1 MCRAFVKPTTAGA
14 ACAFFDLLWRDDA
27 KRAEDSKEREGAERH
42 TGESDFFLSHTWSY
56 RFRDLVAI
64 VEAFER
70 RLAPQK
76 TQYYWFD
83 IFVMNQHNEH
93 DLSQRLL
100 LENLRAAVSAPGRVL
115 LALDSW
121 REPTPLARV
130 WCLLEIWTAMNV
142 GAEVVMC
149 LSEAEQSSFA
159 ANLARNQAEV
169 HRALDAVDAEQ
180 AQATVEADREV
191 ILGLIRDGTGFERF
205 NRTIRDKLRQSFEL
219 VAVAAAQRGL

>member
-1 MCRAFVKPTTAGA
+1 M
-14 ACAFFDLLWRDDA
+14 
-27 KRAEDSKEREGAERH
+27 
-42 TGESDFFLSHTWSY
+42 FFLSHTWSY
-56 RFRDLVAI
+56 PFCDLVAI
-64 VEAFER
+64 IEAFEE
-70 RLAPQK
+70 RLGADQ

-83 IFVMNQHNEH
+83 IFVMNQHSEH

-121 REPTPLARV
+121 REHTPFARV

-149 LSEAEQSSFA
+149 MSEAEQSSFA

-169 HRALDAVDAEQ
+169 HRTLDAVDAQQ
-180 AQATVEADREV
+180 AKATVEADREV

-205 NRTIRDKLRQSFEL
+205 NSTIRDALRHSFEL
-219 VAVAAAQRGL
+219 VAVAAAQRRL